1 MPAPLIGAAA
11 ETHYFPT
18 FAALVPTLEKIQNP
32 YHPFDFKTADDTT
45 FIELKART
53 FQHDKYPTTMVG
65 QNKVDCAKLNP
76 DKTYYFAFSFTDG
89 LYWIKYD
96 PETFRTFRVA
106 QGGRYDRGHT
116 EVSIYCYIPI
126 THLSRVAQST
136 PSAQGLEESAE
147 SPHTTLPQTDRRP

>member
-1 MPAPLIGAAA
+1 MTALTGSAA
-11 ETHYFPT
+11 EDHHYPT
-18 FAALVPTLEKIQNP
+18 FQQHFPTLEKITNP

-45 FIELKART
+45 FLELKART

-89 LYWIKYD
+89 LYWIRYD
-96 PETFRTFRVA
+96 PALFKTFQVK
-106 QGGRYDRGHT
+106 QGGRYDRGRT

-126 THLSRVAQST
+126 DKLTRVAPPT
-136 PSAQGLEESAE
+136 PSSFEESAE
-147 SPHTTLPQTDRRP
+147 SPNTTRSSSHRRP